1 MATNKIQQRYR
12 IDGKYIDMISQ
23 VEKDNNFNS
32 KGAALEYLLEENI
45 RLKQLLSEKNN
56 ENITEDTSKI
66 LKAINQSSKD
76 IKMIL
81 EFANTYAYR
90 EVIEENISAT
100 ESPTNWLNEAKEEVS
115 NQIQL
120 KRTHKLSEH

>member
-115 NQIQL
+115 RQIQY
-120 KRTHKLSEH
+120 KRTQKLSEH

>member
-23 VEKDNNFNS
+23 VEKDNNLNS

-45 RLKQLLSEKNN
+45 RLKQLLSEKNH

-76 IKMIL
+76 IKAIL

-100 ESPTNWLNEAKEEVS
+100 ESPTNWLNEAQEEVS
-115 NQIQL
+115 KQIQL

>member
-23 VEKDNNFNS
+23 VEKDNNLNS

-45 RLKQLLSEKNN
+45 RLKQLLSEKNH

-76 IKMIL
+76 IKAIL

-100 ESPTNWLNEAKEEVS
+100 ESPTNWLNEAQEEVS
-115 NQIQL
+115 KQIQL
-120 KRTHKLSEH
+120 KRTH

>member
-23 VEKDNNFNS
+23 VEKDNNLNS

-45 RLKQLLSEKNN
+45 RLKQLLSEKNH

-76 IKMIL
+76 IKAIL

-100 ESPTNWLNEAKEEVS
+100 ESPTNWLNEAQEEVS
-115 NQIQL
+115 KQIQL
-120 KRTHKLSEH
+120 KRTRKLSEH

>member
-23 VEKDNNFNS
+23 VEKDNNLNS

-45 RLKQLLSEKNN
+45 RLKQLLSEKNH

-76 IKMIL
+76 IKAIL

-90 EVIEENISAT
+90 EMFEENISAT
-100 ESPTNWLNEAKEEVS
+100 ESPTNWLNEAQEEVS
-115 NQIQL
+115 KQIQL

>member
-23 VEKDNNFNS
+23 VEKDNNLNS

-45 RLKQLLSEKNN
+45 RLKQLLSEKNH

-76 IKMIL
+76 IKAIL

-90 EVIEENISAT
+90 EVIEE
-100 ESPTNWLNEAKEEVS
+100 
-115 NQIQL
+115 
-120 KRTHKLSEH
+120 

>member
-23 VEKDNNFNS
+23 VEKDNNLNS

-45 RLKQLLSEKNN
+45 RLKQLLSEKNY

-76 IKMIL
+76 IKAIL

-100 ESPTNWLNEAKEEVS
+100 ESPTNWLNEAQEEVS
-115 NQIQL
+115 KQIQL

>member
-23 VEKDNNFNS
+23 VEKDNNLNS

-76 IKMIL
+76 IKAIL

-100 ESPTNWLNEAKEEVS
+100 ESPTNWLNEAQEEVS
-115 NQIQL
+115 KQIQL

>member
-23 VEKDNNFNS
+23 VEKDNNLNS

-45 RLKQLLSEKNN
+45 RLKQLLSEKNH
-56 ENITEDTSKI
+56 ENITEDISKI

-76 IKMIL
+76 IKAIL

-100 ESPTNWLNEAKEEVS
+100 ESPTNWLNEAQEEVS
-115 NQIQL
+115 KQIQL

>member
-23 VEKDNNFNS
+23 VEKDNNLNS

-45 RLKQLLSEKNN
+45 RLKQLLSEKNQ

-76 IKMIL
+76 IKAIL

-100 ESPTNWLNEAKEEVS
+100 ESPTNWLNEAQEEVS
-115 NQIQL
+115 KQIQL

>member
-23 VEKDNNFNS
+23 VEKDNNLNS

-45 RLKQLLSEKNN
+45 RLKQLLSEKNHK
-56 ENITEDTSKI
+56 NITEDTSKI

-76 IKMIL
+76 IKAIL

-100 ESPTNWLNEAKEEVS
+100 ESPTNWLNEAQEEVS
-115 NQIQL
+115 KQIQL

>member
-23 VEKDNNFNS
+23 VEKDNNLNS

-45 RLKQLLSEKNN
+45 RLKQLLSEKNH

-76 IKMIL
+76 IKAIL

-115 NQIQL
+115 RQIQY
-120 KRTHKLSEH
+120 KRTQKLSEH